1 MNTSYDVKFW
11 EIQRN
16 ASSKTPSYVV
26 RWKVE
31 GKVKSKTF
39 RTKELANSF
48 LRDLRRA
55 AKDGEAFDIAT
66 GLPESM
72 AKPQSDPGPTVLT
85 FAQEYMRRRWKASAA
100 RTRETDTYALMALVP
115 AFTKDLPGKP
125 DDADLRAVLR
135 DHALLPEDRRGELP
149 GNRAT
154 VLRWLETASL
164 PLADLQEAS
173 ILRRGLDAISVTFS
187 GKKAAANTVLRKR
200 EVLNHLLELAVEEKA
215 LPSNPLRK
223 IKWTPPKLT
232 EAVDPRT
239 VVNPRQA
246 GALLAAVTYVG
257 RSRGPRMM
265 ALYACMYYAALRP
278 EEAAGLRRDN
288 CQLPDEGWGIL
299 TLEKARPQAN
309 KRYTDSGEAHDERG
323 LKHRPER
330 ETRPILIPPVLVA
343 ILREHIKRYG
353 VADDGRLFRTAK
365 GRPYTASA
373 ISRIWQ
379 EARAIAFAPEQAT
392 SPLAARPYDLRHA
405 AVSLWLNAGVP
416 ATEVA
421 QRAGH
426 SVEVL
431 QRVYA
436 KCVEGQALQANNKIT
451 FALDD

>member
-11 EIQRN
+11 EIRRN
-16 ASSKTPSYVV
+16 PTSKTPSYVT
-26 RWKVE
+26 RWKVA

-48 LRDLRRA
+48 LSDLRRA
-55 AKDGEAFDIAT
+55 AKDGEAFDIGT

-72 AKPQSDPGPTVLT
+72 MEPQADLGPTVLS
-85 FAQEYMRRRWKASAA
+85 FAQEYVARRWKASAA

-115 AFTKDLPGKP
+115 AFVKDLPGKP
-125 DDADLRAVLR
+125 DDAELREVLR
-135 DHALLPEDRRGELP
+135 DHALLPADRRAELP
-149 GNRAT
+149 RNRAA

-164 PLADLQEAS
+164 PLVDLQEAGV
-173 ILRRGLDAISVTFS
+173 LRRGLDAISVTFA

-200 EVLNHLLELAVEEKA
+200 EVLNHLLELAVEEKV
-215 LPSNPLRK
+215 LPSNPLRE
-223 IKWTPPKLT
+223 IKWAPPKST

-246 GALLAAVTYVG
+246 GALLAAVSYVG

-278 EEAAGLRRDN
+278 EEAAGLRWEN
-288 CQLPDEGWGIL
+288 CQLPDEGWGML

-323 LKHRPER
+323 LKHRAER
-330 ETRPILIPPVLVA
+330 ETRPIPIPPVLVA

-379 EARAIAFAPEQAT
+379 EARAIAFAPEQAA

-405 AVSLWLNAGVP
+405 AVSLWLNIGVP

-451 FALDD
+451 AALDD